1 MEKLHYY
8 TAAATREL
16 DRLAIEDYNIPGYE
30 LMQRAANAAFT
41 ALLECWPNVK
51 NIIVLCGTGNNGGDG
66 FIIAGLAKKLGLQ
79 VDLFVAGDLSSI
91 SGDAKKAMVYAFSLG
106 IKVNSA
112 LEFNRII
119 RNKDNKSKTGEVII
133 VDALL
138 GTGLTGKVRDPFTHL
153 INDINNSS
161 LPVLAIDIPS
171 GLCSDSGEILGNAVK
186 ADVTITFIGRKI
198 GLVTNSGTKL
208 VGKLIFDDL
217 NVPQDVYSKVSAVKI
232 IEPG

>member
-16 DRLAIEDYNIPGYE
+16 DRLAIEEYNIPGYE

-41 ALLECWPNVK
+41 ALLETWPNVK

-66 FIIAGLAKKLGLQ
+66 FIVACLAKKLGIQ
-79 VDLFVAGDLSSI
+79 VDLIVAGDLSSI
-91 SGDAKKAMVYAFSLG
+91 SGDAKKALDYALSLG
-106 IKVNSA
+106 LKVDSA

-119 RNKDNKSKTGEVII
+119 KNYDIKSKTGEVII

-138 GTGLTGKVRDPFTHL
+138 GTGLTGKVRDPFTQL
-153 INDINNSS
+153 INGINDCS

-171 GLCSDSGEILGNAVK
+171 GLCSDSGEMLGNAVK

-198 GLVTNSGTKL
+198 GLVTNSGNEL
-208 VGKLIFDDL
+208 VGRLIFDDL
-217 NVPQDVYSKVSAVKI
+217 NVPKAVYSKVSATKI